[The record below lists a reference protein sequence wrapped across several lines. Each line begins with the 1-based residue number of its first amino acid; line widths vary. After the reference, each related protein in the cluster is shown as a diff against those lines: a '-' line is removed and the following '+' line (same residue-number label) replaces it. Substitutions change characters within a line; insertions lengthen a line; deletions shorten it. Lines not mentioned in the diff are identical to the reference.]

1 MSAYTFDR
9 LVPSPGVW
17 TFDRLVDVLGTPTIT
32 SVGTVRDGSAIAIT
46 GTAFS
51 ASGNSLFIVQGG
63 NTLQVPVNTEGTTS
77 FVSIALDTSGLY
89 LTQPVSIYLT
99 NNSGVASNAVAATIQ
114 PAAGQSAWAIT
125 QDFLGDPS
133 TRASSSPDCGFTD
146 EIRVR
151 NVVGDTISGV
161 TVTGQ
166 GAFVV
171 TSSVSSNEYAI
182 QDGTGLGD
190 FATMTWANPV
200 STAAVPNILSLT
212 LAQATAA
219 IQALGLVATQV
230 SSQQSTTVARDL
242 VAAQFP
248 AAATV
253 VTLGSTVEITLSLGG
268 TGTIVPIFLGMT
280 HAQAELAR
288 QAAGLV
294 GFSFRIIDGLNTD
307 LVLNQSVAP
316 GTVLS
321 VGDSVDLAY
330 SSNMVPGVV
339 GKIVQ
344 DGEAILLSAGLLV
357 GEKPPVFDSTAP
369 LDTILAQDPVE
380 DTVVA
385 PGATVFVTLSLGAPP
400 VSPGAT
406 PLRRRINHVYDQ

>member
-9 LVPSPGVW
+9 LVPSAGVW
-17 TFDRLVDVLGTPTIT
+17 SFDRLVDVAGTPTIT
-32 SVGTVRDGSAIAIT
+32 SVGTVRDGSAITIT
-46 GTAFS
+46 GTGFS
-51 ASGNSLFIVQGG
+51 ASGNSVFLIQGD
-63 NTLQVPVNTEGTTS
+63 NTLQLTVNTEGVTSIVTT
-77 FVSIALDTSGLY
+77 ALDTAGLY
-89 LTQPVSIYLT
+89 LTQPVSIYIT
-99 NNSGVASNAVAATIQ
+99 NNSAVSSNSVTATIL
-114 PAAGQSAWAIT
+114 PAVGKSATAIA

-133 TRASSSPDCGFTD
+133 TRGSSSPDLGFTD
-146 EIRVR
+146 EIRVQ
-151 NVVGDTISGV
+151 NVVGGTISDV

-166 GAFVV
+166 SAFVV
-171 TSSVSSNEYAI
+171 GSAVTAFDYAV

-190 FATMTWANPV
+190 FATATWADPV
-200 STAAVPNILSLT
+200 STVAVPNIVSLT
-212 LAQATAA
+212 LAQATSAV
-219 IQALGLVATQV
+219 QALGLVATQV
-230 SSQQSTTVARDL
+230 SSQQSTSVARDL

-248 AAATV
+248 AATTV
-253 VTLGSTVEITLSLGG
+253 VTIGSTVEITLSLGG

-316 GTVLS
+316 GTVLN

-330 SSNMVPGVV
+330 SSNMVPGVI
-339 GKIVQ
+339 GKVVQ
-344 DGEAILLSAGLLV
+344 DGEAILLAAGLLV